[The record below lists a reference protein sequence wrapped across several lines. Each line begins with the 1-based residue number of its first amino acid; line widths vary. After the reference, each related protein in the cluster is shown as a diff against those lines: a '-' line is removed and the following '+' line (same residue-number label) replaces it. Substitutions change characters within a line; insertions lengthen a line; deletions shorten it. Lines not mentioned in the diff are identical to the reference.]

1 MKERGKLYRK
11 KKVKAKG
18 YQSEQRREGSDDV
31 MRIIFRA
38 VQIIF
43 PRSRDTIYIA
53 RSYYAQ
59 QGDTIVSR
67 LLN

>member
-1 MKERGKLYRK
+1 MVCNGERGKLYRK

-18 YQSEQRREGSDDV
+18 CQSQQRREGSTDV

-43 PRSRDTIYIA
+43 PRSRDTIYSKELLCTA
-53 RSYYAQ
+53 R
-59 QGDTIVSR
+59 R
-67 LLN
+67 